1 MKKMSENKKNDE
13 KIEYEEVRKLPVGAF
28 IAIGLAFGLAGGFT
42 VGNAFV
48 SAFHIE
54 HGFAIGMG
62 LTLIVG
68 AIGGLILGI
77 INKRK

>member
-1 MKKMSENKKNDE
+1 MEENKKLDE
-13 KIEYEEVRKLPVGAF
+13 KIEYEEVKKLPIGAF
-28 IAIGLAFGLAGGFT
+28 IAIGLAFGLAAGFT

-48 SAFHIE
+48 SAFNIE

-62 LTLIVG
+62 LSLVVC

>member
-1 MKKMSENKKNDE
+1 MKKMEENKNIEE
-13 KIEYEEVRKLPVGAF
+13 KVEYEEVKRLPMGGF

-42 VGNAFV
+42 VGNTFA

-68 AIGGLILGI
+68 AIGGLVLGI

>member
-1 MKKMSENKKNDE
+1 MEENKKFDE
-13 KIEYEEVRKLPVGAF
+13 KIEYEEVKKLPVGAF
-28 IAIGLAFGLAGGFT
+28 VAIGVAFGLAGGFT
-42 VGNAFV
+42 VGNAF
-48 SAFHIE
+48 AGTFNIE

-77 INKRK
+77 INKKK